1 MFSVQAVDAVLEQ
14 CPDRASMYVE
24 GKFKYTKY
32 KPGNQGRYK
41 VKIVA
46 RRPPPLGPRA
56 AKVSEE
62 DKSKLLEK
70 FLHALSSVGQ
80 SAAPSVDD
88 DLSYEGYLE
97 VVKELR
103 VERKKLVPS
112 DEVLAGIFKEV
123 RDWTYIYFVLDDP
136 THPHN
141 IIFPLTGGH
150 RWWWVN

>member
-1 MFSVQAVDAVLEQ
+1 
-14 CPDRASMYVE
+14 MYVE

-32 KPGNQGRYK
+32 RPGDQGRYK

-62 DKSKLLEK
+62 DKSKLLEN

-97 VVKELR
+97 MVKALGA
-103 VERKKLVPS
+103 ERKKPVPS

-123 RDWTYIYFVLDDP
+123 C
-136 THPHN
+136 
-141 IIFPLTGGH
+141 PLPSK
-150 RWWWVN
+150 RLLLL